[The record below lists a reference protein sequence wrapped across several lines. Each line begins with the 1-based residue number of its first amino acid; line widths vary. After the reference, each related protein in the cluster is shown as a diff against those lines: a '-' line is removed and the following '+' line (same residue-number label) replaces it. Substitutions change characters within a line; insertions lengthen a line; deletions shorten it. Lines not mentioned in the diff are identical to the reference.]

1 MSPPISSIADYS
13 ALRENAQQ
21 AASSPLPQ
29 WTQPQTPSSSTNTS
43 PRDNPVVFA
52 SPLGVDAERYNA
64 SRGGNAVAIDSPMP
78 QQIIGARARNID
90 MEVSPDMLMTND
102 ELRQFAAGL
111 RLVPP
116 VPRLIAAIPTRA
128 VRNLQSAFDQSSETN
143 TVALRLSSSSSSTSP
158 RNVQYMN
165 ARSEGNSIVGDVG
178 RTPKAVAT
186 VLVSDI
192 SEWAVPGV
200 TAYVGDQYGRAPQPI
215 MQELPLQVAPA
226 SLRPLL
232 QSWPPVA
239 TDVRYAAF
247 RPPALVVSQ
256 QQWQQQQ
263 QRQSAGNRADHVMT
277 ATQTFLRN

>member
-1 MSPPISSIADYS
+1 
-13 ALRENAQQ
+13 
-21 AASSPLPQ
+21 
-29 WTQPQTPSSSTNTS
+29 
-43 PRDNPVVFA
+43 
-52 SPLGVDAERYNA
+52 
-64 SRGGNAVAIDSPMP
+64 
-78 QQIIGARARNID
+78 
-90 MEVSPDMLMTND
+90 
-102 ELRQFAAGL
+102 
-111 RLVPP
+111 
-116 VPRLIAAIPTRA
+116 
-128 VRNLQSAFDQSSETN
+128 
-143 TVALRLSSSSSSTSP
+143 
-158 RNVQYMN
+158 MN

-178 RTPKAVAT
+178 RNAT

-192 SEWAVPGV
+192 SEWAMPGV